1 MAQAEAPPHPLPHR
15 VTHLRLLLATAFT
28 ITAASTLGVLLVAP
42 PSGQLLGR
50 LAYAAAPTT
59 LGLWLALRTRR
70 GGMRTYAGL
79 AAVQIWLTLGA
90 LNTMGSGSGRGLTQ
104 LLIPAAMAAL
114 LHRRDVRDWFRSA
127 PDTRDPGRS
136 RGRARGFSPARM
148 LKWRHSEEGQT
159 TAEYAGLLTI
169 IAGIVLA
176 VLALGIGPQV
186 ATTVQNA
193 VCSITGMGCAAPPTT
208 DESGDKPGNND
219 GDETEGDE
227 NGNGNDDGSKDG
239 SDNGDEDENDDEGC
253 FSGVGAFFGCAKDQT
268 VGAVEGIVVDG
279 AWGDVKDTV
288 NSVIHPIDTVKDTVT
303 GLWDYGKDWVTTEFD
318 GYRDKWNDGD
328 YLGIVGQAVTVN
340 PRLIWKLGGDFVVTP
355 EAREAWSNGEYGR
368 SIGQVL
374 WNGGSL
380 FIPGLGE
387 AKIVQKL
394 TKLRKIA
401 DGAHDAGKK
410 LPDGKKPDPDG
421 KKPDPD
427 GKDRDLPV
435 TCPASYH
442 GNDGSLTESPGAPTV
457 VLAVYQHPA
466 DPAESGIVRI
476 NNRRCGRINLNDSGN
491 TLSQLSMRLRM
502 EHNLPSTRNIA
513 VYRIGEGPDAR
524 YIAAPNEGN
533 RGLHS
538 EQVLDQYLKDNGISP
553 DEVTG
558 VYSERQPCISGAEC
572 ARIVGRYPNAQNDIS
587 WSLEPDVGISGKKNL
602 ARNAGRIGEARGN
615 YQGPSGDLPGDGD
628 VTWLGN

>member
-1 MAQAEAPPHPLPHR
+1 MALAEAPQRPLPHR
-15 VTHLRLLLATAFT
+15 VARLRLLLAAAFA
-28 ITAASTLGVLLVAP
+28 ITAASALGVLLAAP
-42 PSGQLLGR
+42 LSGQVLGR
-50 LAYAAAPTT
+50 LAYATAPGI

-70 GGMRTYAGL
+70 GGKRTYAGL
-79 AAVQIWLTLGA
+79 AALQVWLTLGA
-90 LNTMGSGSGRGLTQ
+90 FTTLGSGSGRGVTQ

-114 LHRRDVRDWFRSA
+114 LYRRDVRDWFRSA
-127 PDTRDPGRS
+127 PGTRDPGRS

-148 LKWRHSEEGQT
+148 LKWRHSDEGQT

-193 VCSITGMGCAAPPTT
+193 VCSITGMGCAAPPR
-208 DESGDKPGNND
+208 G
-219 GDETEGDE
+219 EGDT
-227 NGNGNDDGSKDG
+227 NGNGSGDDGSAAGDDDG
-239 SDNGDEDENDDEGC
+239 NHEGDDEGNDDEGC

-279 AWGDVKDTV
+279 AWGDIKDTV
-288 NSVIHPIDTVKDTVT
+288 DSVIHPVDTVKDTVT

-328 YLGIVGQAVTVN
+328 YLGIVTQAVTVN
-340 PRLIWKLGGDFVVTP
+340 PRLVWKLGGDFVVTP

-394 TKLRKIA
+394 TKLRKIT
-401 DGAHDAGKK
+401 DGAHDAEKN

-421 KKPDPD
+421 KDQ
-427 GKDRDLPV
+427 DRDLPI
-435 TCPASYH
+435 TCPAAYRPDPH
-442 GNDGSLTESPGAPTV
+442 GDGSENGNGKSDGGPTV
-457 VLAVYQHPA
+457 VLAVYQHPGES
-466 DPAESGIVRI
+466 DESGIVRI
-476 NNRRCGRINLNDSGN
+476 NNRRCGRIGLNDPGN

-513 VYRIGEGPDAR
+513 VYRIGEGPNAR

-538 EQVLDQYLKDNGISP
+538 EQVLDKYLKDNNISP

-572 ARIVGRYPNAQNDIS
+572 AGIVGRYPNAQNDIS

-602 ARNAGRIGEARGN
+602 ARNAGKIGEARGN